1 MIFALDIGNTNIVL
15 GIIDTKQRKLSLLL
29 VSHLTIPKRSMNMPY

>member
-15 GIIDTKQRKLSLLL
+15 GIIDTGTVGNCLYF
-29 VSHLTIPKRSMNMPY
+29 PYLI